1 MLKICLI
8 CSLVKAIDVQ
18 QYIQFKKKLE
28 SFRDKDKPIFQGN
41 VDLTIAQIIQNSF
54 VSI

>member
-8 CSLVKAIDVQ
+8 CRLTQVIDVQ
-18 QYIQFKKKLE
+18 EYIQFKKKLE
-28 SFRDKDKPIFQGN
+28 SFRDKDKSIFQGN
-41 VDLTIAQIIQNSF
+41 VDLTIAQILQNSL